1 MATLIKQFSD
11 FQGCKAA
18 LSLWSESPY
27 AEQSLFHTRLNLDAE
42 ISDLLLMSNDREH
55 SAMARGMH
63 TGKNVAWSISK
74 IRVNEVE
81 VAVLD

>member
-1 MATLIKQFSD
+1 
-11 FQGCKAA
+11 
-18 LSLWSESPY
+18 
-27 AEQSLFHTRLNLDAE
+27 
-42 ISDLLLMSNDREH
+42 MSNDREH
-55 SAMARGMH
+55 SAMARGMG